1 MARGA
6 WTLPSNSLLYRML
19 FIRNR
24 RSEMIA
30 GIKKKR
36 TQTASH
42 SLTGNDSRVKLC
54 RIGDAIINAPKQ
66 IQWELTAWDWG
77 RTKSTTL
84 QAQTLKMI
92 GFVMCC
98 WVQCR
103 MAGFLA
109 PHPPLKLSITHS
121 SWNYMVLWRT
131 GPRLVGI
138 RFGKDAF
145 IYYASVASLAGW
157 LDGASP
163 LARHALIKSP
173 LDGWFFIRPVFMSG
187 ISKPTPPRP
196 ACKLDDGNVDD
207 DDDRQ

>member
-1 MARGA
+1 MGA
-6 WTLPSNSLLYRML
+6 NSLRLGSYQKHNL
-19 FIRNR
+19 
-24 RSEMIA
+24 A
-30 GIKKKR
+30 GAD
-36 TQTASH
+36 TQNDWFRYVLLGAVQNGRVFSTA
-42 SLTGNDSRVKLC
+42 
-54 RIGDAIINAPKQ
+54 
-66 IQWELTAWDWG
+66 
-77 RTKSTTL
+77 
-84 QAQTLKMI
+84 
-92 GFVMCC
+92 
-98 WVQCR
+98 
-103 MAGFLA
+103 
-109 PHPPLKLSITHS
+109 PPLKLSITHS